1 MLIYTSESS
10 VIYAVRSL
18 ENENTCHKVKNE
30 NDTAS
35 QLLHCKTDSKVQ
47 AVRLV
52 ADFCSSRMVEWI
64 PAKYRKSHATVLWL
78 LFFIVKGI
86 YTRSA
91 IKAVGTLRRI
101 VPLQLLGRLRESA
114 DLNSDDGTALLM
126 ERMDETSVYQP
137 NAEKKNPTT
146 NKHRNKQKQQQQQK
160 RDEAESNKPTQLEA
174 LWNWGWKRSIQ
185 CLKLL
190 GLQ

>member
-137 NAEKKNPTT
+137 NAEKKTQQQTNTET
-146 NKHRNKQKQQQQQK
+146 NKNNNNNNKNGMRQ
-160 RDEAESNKPTQLEA
+160 SPTNQH
-174 LWNWGWKRSIQ
+174 NS
-185 CLKLL
+185 KLY
-190 GLQ
+190 GIGAGKGASSV

>member
-1 MLIYTSESS
+1 MT
-10 VIYAVRSL
+10 
-18 ENENTCHKVKNE
+18 N
-30 NDTAS
+30 
-35 QLLHCKTDSKVQ
+35 SKVQ

-86 YTRSA
+86 YTWSA
-91 IKAVGTLRRI
+91 IKAVGTMRRI

-126 ERMDETSVYQP
+126 EWMDETSVYQS
-137 NAEKKNPTT
+137 NAEKT
-146 NKHRNKQKQQQQQK
+146 NKQTNTETNKKQQKK
-160 RDEAESNKPTQLEA
+160 RDEAESNKATQLEA

>member
-1 MLIYTSESS
+1 MLLFYG
-10 VIYAVRSL
+10 YY
-18 ENENTCHKVKNE
+18 
-30 NDTAS
+30 
-35 QLLHCKTDSKVQ
+35 
-47 AVRLV
+47 
-52 ADFCSSRMVEWI
+52 F
-64 PAKYRKSHATVLWL
+64 
-78 LFFIVKGI
+78 FFIVKGI
-86 YTRSA
+86 YTWSA

-126 ERMDETSVYQP
+126 EWMDETSVYQS
-137 NAEKKNPTT
+137 NAEKT
-146 NKHRNKQKQQQQQK
+146 NKHETNKKQQKK

>member
-1 MLIYTSESS
+1 M
-10 VIYAVRSL
+10 
-18 ENENTCHKVKNE
+18 
-30 NDTAS
+30 
-35 QLLHCKTDSKVQ
+35 
-47 AVRLV
+47 
-52 ADFCSSRMVEWI
+52 
-64 PAKYRKSHATVLWL
+64 AT
-78 LFFIVKGI
+78 FFVIVKGI
-86 YTRSA
+86 YTWSA

-114 DLNSDDGTALLM
+114 DLNSDDGTALLNGM
-126 ERMDETSVYQP
+126 NGRNLSLSIKCW
-137 NAEKKNPTT
+137 KKQTNTET
-146 NKHRNKQKQQQQQK
+146 NKKQQQKK